1 MVNGHDGYGTAIS
14 QEKRVEAGAER
25 TSRSTGH
32 RSDVLGS
39 SPFAAT
45 VPAVIAAVVF
55 ALACLVWLVAG
66 ERLPG
71 GRWIVIHIFT
81 LGVLTT
87 SIWGFSLHLAARFT
101 GTAAH
106 APRLRTRAA
115 LALVLSASIIAMLTG
130 RAGGF
135 HWPLVLGSVGI
146 MAMVAV
152 NLVQLRR
159 LHRAASNERFGW
171 VVTQYE
177 HAHLAFLAAAG
188 LGGAMGAGWIPGS
201 IFTAVRTAHI
211 HLNVLGWAGLT
222 VLATL
227 TVFGPAMLRTRI
239 DPGAEKRAAT
249 AVNLAGLGLAIAA
262 AGFLITSIGEGAGPP
277 RVMAAGGLSLYAYG
291 VGVISLP
298 LLRAVRRSDRSPLR
312 WGVGASMAW
321 FLLAIVVDLLIVV
334 TGLGGWPLAL
344 TSVLLIGVLAQLVLT
359 VLLYV
364 APMLRGRT
372 FGARDRVLARVERL
386 ARTRALALNL
396 GVATVAGTQLL
407 DEIGGDPDAL
417 AVTSGWLLVI
427 AAVLAHLAV
436 LVWPAGHGDDAHVR
450 SATAGRYRPD
460 P

>member
-1 MVNGHDGYGTAIS
+1 MTAIVR
-14 QEKRVEAGAER
+14 EKRVETGTER
-25 TSRSTGH
+25 TSRFTGH
-32 RSDVLGS
+32 RTDALGS

-45 VPAVIAAVVF
+45 VPAVVAAVVF

-115 LALVLSASIIAMLTG
+115 LALVLSVSIIAMLTG

-159 LHRAASNERFGW
+159 LRRAGSNDRFGW

-249 AVNLAGLGLAIAA
+249 AVNLAGLGLAVAA

-277 RVMAAGGLSLYAYG
+277 RVMAAGGLALYAYG
-291 VGVISLP
+291 VAVISLP

-312 WGVGASMAW
+312 WGVGASLTW
-321 FLLAIVVDLLIVV
+321 FLVAIVVDLLLVV
-334 TGLGGWPLAL
+334 TGIGGWPLAL
-344 TSVLLIGVLAQLVLT
+344 TEILLIGVLAQLVLT
-359 VLLYV
+359 VLLFV

-386 ARTRALALNL
+386 ARTRTVALNL
-396 GVATVAGTQLL
+396 GVAIVAGTQLL
-407 DEIGGDPDAL
+407 DRSGSDVGTVAPVI
-417 AVTSGWLLVI
+417 GWLFVI
-427 AAVLAHLAV
+427 VAVLAHLAV
-436 LVWPAGHGDDAHVR
+436 VVWPGGNADDEQVR
-450 SATAGRYRPD
+450 SATARRYRPN

>member
-1 MVNGHDGYGTAIS
+1 MERRAGT
-14 QEKRVEAGAER
+14 EPED
-25 TSRSTGH
+25 TSRFAGH
-32 RSDVLGS
+32 RAGGLGP

-45 VPAVIAAVVF
+45 APAVIASVAF
-55 ALACLVWLVAG
+55 AIACLIWLVAG

-71 GRWIVIHIFT
+71 GRWIVVHIFT

-87 SIWGFSLHLAARFT
+87 AIWGFSLHLAARFT

-106 APRLRTRAA
+106 APGLRTRGV
-115 LALVLSASIIAMLTG
+115 LAVLLSASIISMLTG
-130 RAGGF
+130 RAGGL
-135 HWPLVLGSVGI
+135 HLPLVVGSVGI
-146 MAMVAV
+146 MAVVGV

-159 LHRAASNERFGW
+159 LRRAATNERFTW

-177 HAHLAFLAAAG
+177 HAHLAFLVAAG

-201 IFTAVRTAHI
+201 IFIAVRTAHI

-227 TVFGPAMLRTRI
+227 TVFGPALLRVRI
-239 DPGAEKRAAT
+239 DPDAEKRAST

-277 RVMAAGGLSLYAYG
+277 RVMAAGGLALYAYG
-291 VGVISLP
+291 VVAVALP
-298 LLRAVRRSDRSPLR
+298 LLRAVHRSDRSPLR
-312 WGVGASMAW
+312 WGVGASLTW
-321 FLLAIVVDLLIVV
+321 FLLAIAADLLLVV
-334 TGLGGWPLAL
+334 TDVGGWPLAL
-344 TSVLLIGVLAQLVLT
+344 GSVLLVGMLAQLVLT

-386 ARTRALALNL
+386 ARTRSGALNL
-396 GVATVAGTQLL
+396 GVATVAGAQLL
-407 DEIGGDPDAL
+407 DRVGDDPGTLVPTA
-417 AVTSGWLLVI
+417 GWVLVI

-436 LVWPAGHGDDAHVR
+436 VIWPAGDVEDGHVH
-450 SATAGRYRPD
+450 SATARRYRTNH
-460 P
+460 